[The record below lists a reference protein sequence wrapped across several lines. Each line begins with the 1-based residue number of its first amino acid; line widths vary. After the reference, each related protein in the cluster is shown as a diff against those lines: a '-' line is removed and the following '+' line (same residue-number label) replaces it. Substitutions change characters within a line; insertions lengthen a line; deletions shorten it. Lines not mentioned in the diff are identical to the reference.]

1 MSKVNFFKIDGISTT
16 IEIRKRLKMERI
28 PIVAL
33 SAHAL
38 SEQIDICRQVGM
50 QDFLPKPIQ
59 LIELKKAL
67 EIHGS
72 QSATLC
78 RNELDSDRR
87 QQQPQ
92 QELQTEK

>member
-1 MSKVNFFKIDGISTT
+1 
-16 IEIRKRLKMERI
+16 MEQI

-38 SEQIDICRQVGM
+38 SEQIDTCRQVGM

-67 EIHGS
+67 ETHCG
-72 QSATLC
+72 QSSPLLC
-78 RNELDSDRR
+78 RHDLDNDRR

-92 QELQTEK
+92 QESQTEK